1 MFFFVFVFFVVGS
14 NLGSNINGN
23 DPQSVVEEKTDEP
36 AVVDEQDEEKEP
48 LNVQTELSEESRS
61 VDLNDTPGIDSRKN
75 GKNDYQFNDGFLV
88 PDGEPTPKEESV
100 ESNISKKRG
109 RGRPKGSK
117 NKTKK

>member
-1 MFFFVFVFFVVGS
+1 MFFVIGS
-14 NLGSNINGN
+14 NLGSNLNGN
-23 DPQSVVEEKTDEP
+23 GSQSVIEEKTDEP
-36 AVVDEQDEEKEP
+36 DVEDERDEEKEP
-48 LNVQTELSEESRS
+48 LKVQTELSEESRS

-100 ESNISKKRG
+100 ESNVSKKRG

-117 NKTKK
+117 NKNKQ